1 MLFAWLFTKWYRQM
15 DYKKDDAPIN
25 RKRLLVRRASTPAPN
40 VYMRRPSLERK
51 RITAPAKLEVT
62 WEPVLTSPCSSNQGI
77 IKGNRELSSQG
88 TSMSQ
93 NEIKLPPLKNGMKQ
107 SLLNGQ
113 GDLNAIGKTRFTR
126 RLSLA
131 ETTSVTTNPF
141 TSYQRRFSSPCQ
153 ISWKRD
159 HQDEQTNA
167 MEQFIR
173 NAETNFDHNKEKAIC
188 VFNWLSTQNSLKEC
202 TR

>member
-1 MLFAWLFTKWYRQM
+1 M
-15 DYKKDDAPIN
+15 DNKTDHSPIN
-25 RKRLLVRRASTPAPN
+25 RKRLLVRRASTPAPSVN
-40 VYMRRPSLERK
+40 TRRPSLERR

-62 WEPVLTSPCSSNQGI
+62 WEPVLTSPSSSNQGI

-113 GDLNAIGKTRFTR
+113 GDLTAIGKSRFTR

-131 ETTSVTTNPF
+131 ETTTSVTTIPF
-141 TSYQRRFSSPCQ
+141 TNYQRRFSSPCQ

-167 MEQFIR
+167 MEHFIR

-188 VFNWLSTQNSLKEC
+188 VFNWLSTQNSLKES

>member
-1 MLFAWLFTKWYRQM
+1 M
-15 DYKKDDAPIN
+15 DNKKDDAPIN
-25 RKRLLVRRASTPAPN
+25 RKRLLVRRASTPAPC
-40 VYMRRPSLERK
+40 VYTRRPSLERR

-62 WEPVLTSPCSSNQGI
+62 WEPVLTSTCSSNQGI
-77 IKGNRELSSQG
+77 MKGNRELSSQS

-93 NEIKLPPLKNGMKQ
+93 NEIKLPPLKDVMKQ

-113 GDLNAIGKTRFTR
+113 GDLTAIGKTRFTR

-131 ETTSVTTNPF
+131 EPTSVTTNPF
-141 TSYQRRFSSPCQ
+141 MSYQRRFSSPCQ

-159 HQDEQTNA
+159 HHDQDEQTNA
-167 MEQFIR
+167 MEHFIR
-173 NAETNFDHNKEKAIC
+173 DAETNFDHNKEKAIC
-188 VFNWLSTQNSLKEC
+188 VFNWLSTQKSLKES

>member
-1 MLFAWLFTKWYRQM
+1 M
-15 DYKKDDAPIN
+15 DNKKDDAPIN
-25 RKRLLVRRASTPAPN
+25 RKRLLVRRTSTPAPS
-40 VYMRRPSLERK
+40 VYTRRPSLERR

-77 IKGNRELSSQG
+77 IKGNRELSSRG

-113 GDLNAIGKTRFTR
+113 GDLKAIGKTRFTR

-131 ETTSVTTNPF
+131 ETASVTTNPF

-188 VFNWLSTQNSLKEC
+188 VFNWLSTQNSLKES